1 MESVL
6 VNARV
11 SRAKKETAAG
21 ILEALGSTTSEL
33 INSAYDYLLEH
44 RSLPASE
51 GENPRSHEAFAAFEA
66 ESTLGVDWGAAP
78 ESFDY
83 KSFMRAEKRGDYE
96 SLA

>member
-6 VNARV
+6 VNARI

-44 RSLPASE
+44 RSLPAPE
-51 GENPRSHEAFAAFEA
+51 GERLRSHEAFAAFEA
-66 ESTLGVDWGAAP
+66 ESTIGVDWGAAP
-78 ESFDY
+78 EAFDY
-83 KSFMRAEKRGDYE
+83 KSFIRAEKRADYE